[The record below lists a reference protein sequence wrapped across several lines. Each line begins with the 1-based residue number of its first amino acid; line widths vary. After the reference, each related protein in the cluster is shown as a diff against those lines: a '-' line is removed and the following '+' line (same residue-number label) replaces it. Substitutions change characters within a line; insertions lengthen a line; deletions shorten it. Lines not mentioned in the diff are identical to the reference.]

1 MTLSPLPRQLRVV
14 PWLDP
19 VVERN
24 AHPLHSEY
32 VSRYYLPV
40 LGPSAMWALRLM
52 VADMQSAVDR
62 GADPL
67 AGTVIDSRE
76 FSHRLGLG
84 SIEGVNA
91 PLIKTLKRLILFDV
105 AIEDGEALA
114 VRRRLPWL
122 NERHLHRF
130 TATMRREHHAA
141 QRKYASETVAH
152 HRARARSL
160 ALTLFRLGDAPGAIR
175 WQLQHWNLTD
185 LLIDDAMAW
194 ASKRVDQAS

>member
-1 MTLSPLPRQLRVV
+1 MLLSPIPRQLRVV

-24 AHPLHSEY
+24 AHPLHSPY
-32 VSRYYLPV
+32 VATYYLPV
-40 LGPSAMWALRLM
+40 LGPSAMWALKM
-52 VADMQSAVDR
+52 IVAQMQAAVDR
-62 GADPL
+62 GADP
-67 AGTVIDSRE
+67 AMGTVLDCRE

-91 PLIKTLKRLILFDV
+91 PLTKTLKRLLLFDV
-105 AIEDGEALA
+105 AIEDGDTLA

-130 TATMRREHHAA
+130 TASMRKEHNAA
-141 QRKYASETVAH
+141 QHKHANETLAH

-160 ALTLFRLGDAPGAIR
+160 ALTLFRLGDAPGAVR

-185 LLIDDAMAW
+185 LLIDDAMTW